1 MLKKHLTSR
10 LLPVLLITGTASGL
24 IGCSGNETSST
35 SLGSLVA
42 IEFET
47 IDKAIVEDS
56 WTTTNY
62 KAIALLGYSS
72 LVDNLD
78 VRSAFLGHEE
88 DLGKFLN
95 IFSANGTF
103 SCDIGSISLSQ
114 DDYRRAVFNACQIGT
129 TLYDGELWTSVTEHC
144 DEQSSEVTK
153 TFTIGYKDYKQRQKL
168 NNSSSYSQVYT
179 NGEYVFTSLH
189 ELDSEE
195 ISDSNA
201 CPRGSELSSKVV
213 FNPQEFTQVEEDESE
228 TVITNASYEFQPD
241 LGYVEYESLELMED
255 VPNSSEFDISGSI
268 NMNSLGR
275 DIAITGT
282 DFKYNKEGITT
293 TGTLK
298 LTKSNS
304 EITLAFSAQS
314 VEISFDENTTI
325 PGPADASETIA
336 QEDF

>member
-1 MLKKHLTSR
+1 MLKKPSASHF
-10 LLPVLLITGTASGL
+10 LPLILIAGGAAGL
-24 IGCSGNETSST
+24 VACSGNESSTT
-35 SLGSLVA
+35 SLGSLVS

-47 IDKAIVEDS
+47 VDKAIAEDV
-56 WTTTNY
+56 WTTANY
-62 KAIALLGYSS
+62 KSVALLGYSS

-95 IFSANGTF
+95 IYSANGTF
-103 SCDIGSISLSQ
+103 PCDIGSISLSQ
-114 DDYRRAVFNACQIGT
+114 DNYRRAVFNACQLGT

-144 DEQSSEVTK
+144 DEQPNEVTK
-153 TFTIGYKDYKQRQKL
+153 TFTLGYKDYRHRQKL
-168 NNSSSYSQVYT
+168 NNSTSYSQAYI

-189 ELDSEE
+189 VLDSDK

-201 CPRGSELSSKVV
+201 CPRASELSSKVV
-213 FNPQEFTQVEEDESE
+213 FNPQAFTQVEEDESE

-241 LGYVEYESLELMED
+241 LGYVEYESLELIED
-255 VPNSSEFDISGSI
+255 VPNSSEYGISGSI

-282 DFKYNKEGITT
+282 DFKYSKDGITT
-293 TGTLK
+293 AGSLK
-298 LTKSNS
+298 FNKGNS
-304 EITLAFSAQS
+304 EITLEFTSQS

>member
-10 LLPVLLITGTASGL
+10 LLPALLITGTASGL
-24 IGCSGNETSST
+24 IACSGNDTSST

-42 IEFET
+42 IKFET
-47 IDKAIVEDS
+47 VDKVIVEDA
-56 WTTTNY
+56 WTTANY
-62 KAIALLGYSS
+62 KAIASLGYSS

-78 VRSAFLGHEE
+78 LRSAFLGHEE
-88 DLGKFLN
+88 DLGEFLN
-95 IFSANGTF
+95 IFAANGTF
-103 SCDIGSISLSQ
+103 PCDIGSISLSQ
-114 DDYRRAVFNACQIGT
+114 DDYRRAVFNACQLGT

-144 DEQSSEVTK
+144 NEQPDEVTK
-153 TFTIGYKDYKQRQKL
+153 TFTLGYKDYRHRQKL
-168 NNSSSYSQVYT
+168 NNSTSYSQAYT

-189 ELDSEE
+189 ELDSDN

-201 CPRGSELSSKVV
+201 CPRANELSSKVV
-213 FNPQEFTQVEEDESE
+213 FNPQAFTQVEEDESE

-241 LGYVEYESLELMED
+241 LGYVEYENLELIED
-255 VPNSSEFDISGSI
+255 VPNSSEYDISGSI

-282 DFKYNKEGITT
+282 DLKYSEDGITT
-293 TGTLK
+293 AGTLK
-298 LTKSNS
+298 LTKGNS
-304 EITLAFSAQS
+304 EITLEFTSQS